1 MTLAL
6 IPRPSALRELPGAFR
21 LTAETAI
28 AAPGLSGDALRVA
41 EYLAASLRVPTGLPL
56 PVGEDGSVLLTLD
69 PAVGGAQDEGGDEAY
84 ALTVATETVTLRAA
98 TAQGL
103 FRGVQ
108 TLRQLLPAAIEDGAP
123 TAAADWTVPCVEIA
137 DHPRF
142 GYRSAML
149 DVVRHFFPV
158 ADVKRLIDALAAYKF
173 NHLHLHLSDD
183 QGWRVEIP
191 SRPELTANASGF
203 EVGEGDGGFYTREDY
218 AELVSYAADRFITVV
233 PEVDVPGHT
242 NAALLAYPELALKGY
257 QPTPYRGTEVG
268 FSALDPDNE
277 ATYAFLEDVLRDLAA
292 MTPGPY
298 LHLGGDEVDVLDK
311 ERFSRFLRRAAEIG
325 AATGKT
331 VIGWEEIVATGVPAQ
346 VVAQYWGRN
355 HGREKVEHGVSDEE
369 FRAAVARGTRA
380 IVSPASHSYLD
391 MQYAPD
397 SPFGLHWSGYVDVRQ
412 AYEWDPVG
420 YLGEV
425 EPGRVLGIEAALW
438 TETVATMTEAE
449 YLIFPRLPGHAEVA
463 WSSVRRDWADYRV
476 RLAAHAERWEAQ
488 GRNYFRAAEV
498 WGGAETGG

>member
-1 MTLAL
+1 MTLPL
-6 IPRPSALRELPGAFR
+6 IPRPLAVREMPGAFR

-56 PVGEDGSVLLTLD
+56 PVGEDGSVLVTLD
-69 PAVGGAQDEGGDEAY
+69 PSVGGAEGPGGDEAY
-84 ALTVATETVTLRAA
+84 ALTIATETVTLRAA

-108 TLRQLLPAAIEDGAP
+108 TLRQLLPAAVEDGAL
-123 TAAADWTVPCVEIA
+123 TAADWTVPCVEIA
-137 DHPRF
+137 DRPRF

-149 DVVRHFFPV
+149 DVARHFFPV

-183 QGWRVEIP
+183 QGWRIEIP
-191 SRPELTANASGF
+191 SRPELTAKASGF
-203 EVGEGDGGFYTREDY
+203 QVGEGDGGFFTRADY

-242 NAALLAYPELALKGY
+242 NAALLAYPELALDGY
-257 QPTPYRGTEVG
+257 QPQQYRGTDVG
-268 FSALDPDNE
+268 FSALDPDDE
-277 ATYAFLEDVLRDLAA
+277 ATYTFLEDVFGDLAA

-311 ERFSRFLRRAAEIG
+311 ERFGRFLRRAAGIA

-331 VIGWEEIVATGVPAQ
+331 VIGWEEIVAAGVPTE

-355 HGREKVEHGVSDEE
+355 HGEEKVEHGVSDDE
-369 FRAAVARGTRA
+369 FREAVAGGTRA

-391 MQYAPD
+391 IQYGPE
-397 SPFGLHWSGYVDVRQ
+397 SPFGLNWPGYVDVRR
-412 AYEWDPVG
+412 AYEWDPAG
-420 YLGEV
+420 YLGDV
-425 EPGRVLGIEAALW
+425 EPERVLGIEAALW

-449 YLIFPRLPGHAEVA
+449 YLILPRLPGHAEVA
-463 WSSVRRDWADYRV
+463 WSSVRRDWADYRT

-488 GRNYFRAAEV
+488 GRNYFRAPEV
-498 WGGAETGG
+498 WG

>member
-6 IPRPSALRELPGAFR
+6 IPRPLAVHELPGTFR
-21 LTAETAI
+21 LTAESAI
-28 AAPGLSGDALRVA
+28 AAPGLTGDALRVA

-56 PVGEDGSVLLTLD
+56 PVGEDGDVLVALD
-69 PAVGGAQDEGGDEAY
+69 PSVGEAAGGDEAY
-84 ALTVATETVTLRAA
+84 ALTIATETVTLRAA

-108 TLRQLLPAAIEDGAP
+108 TLRQLLPAAVEDGALV
-123 TAAADWTVPCVEIA
+123 AAADWTVPCVEIA
-137 DHPRF
+137 DRPRF

-149 DVVRHFFPV
+149 DVARHFFPV
-158 ADVKRLIDALAAYKF
+158 PDVKRLIDALAAYKF

-183 QGWRVEIP
+183 QGWRIEIP
-191 SRPELTANASGF
+191 SRPELTAKASGF
-203 EVGEGDGGFYTREDY
+203 QVGEGAGGFYTQADY

-242 NAALLAYPELALKGY
+242 NAALLAYPELGLKDY
-257 QPTPYRGTEVG
+257 QPRQYRGTDVG
-268 FSALDPDNE
+268 FSTLDPDNE
-277 ATYAFLEDVLRDLAA
+277 ATYTFLADVFGDLAA

-298 LHLGGDEVDVLDK
+298 LHLGGDEVDVLDQ
-311 ERFSRFLRRAAEIG
+311 EAFGRFLRRAAEIA

-331 VIGWEEIVATGVPAQ
+331 VIGWEEIVASGVPAE

-355 HGREKVEHGVSDEE
+355 HGRQTVEHGVSDDE
-369 FRAAVARGTRA
+369 FRDAVAKGASA

-391 MQYAPD
+391 MQYGPD
-397 SPFGLHWSGYVDVRQ
+397 SPFGLDWSGYVPVRQ

-425 EPGRVLGIEAALW
+425 EAERVLGLEAALW

-449 YLIFPRLPGHAEVA
+449 YLIFPRLPGHAEVG
-463 WSSVRRDWADYRV
+463 WSSVHRDWADYRT

-488 GRNYFRAAEV
+488 GRNYFRAPEV
-498 WGGAETGG
+498 WAA